1 MSDAHNLAYSAIQIV
16 HNFGAVAT
24 VGGSFA
30 AMQVSVEARWKL
42 AWLVMGGWTT
52 QAVSGPAF
60 GMASYYFYGKF
71 PDIAGIAITALT
83 IKIVCVALGFLLVA
97 AWLCP
102 CARYFPSCAN
112 CAERY
117 EKLVWPASALLAS
130 TALTAA
136 AFLRWFA

>member
-1 MSDAHNLAYSAIQIV
+1 MSDAHNLIYSAIQVV

-30 AMQVSVEARWKL
+30 AMQAPAEARRKL
-42 AWLVMGGWTT
+42 AWLVFAGWAT

-83 IKIVCVALGFLLVA
+83 IKVVCVALGFLLVA

-112 CAERY
+112 CTERY
-117 EKLVWPASALLAS
+117 GKLVWPASALLAA